1 MGSSFVRQEQYNIHK
16 KLVLENIRR
25 VFFACLAC
33 VAIVPVMLWL
43 KKSPTSEFAQIEHG
57 VLVCFEIF
65 SGIGLIVS
73 YTAFRT
79 KDIRLSKMI
88 VRSFWLLFEL
98 FSFVIIYAD
107 KTGGADFS
115 FYSIM
120 ATALFIVP
128 AISVSE
134 QIYYLV
140 LLAVYSVFMAIK
152 FDISN
157 IEIFNMSVSV
167 AMLFTMSRL
176 SYASLEQR
184 FKLMEHEREV
194 RDGES
199 IDTLTGLLNRKG
211 LEKRA
216 YASIPACI
224 SSKRRISLLMIDIDE
239 MGKYND
245 AFGPDYGDEC
255 IKEVSKLVKQIV
267 LRNTDM
273 ICRLS
278 GGRFLVYM
286 EGGNDME
293 PVTLGEKVRTNVE
306 RKRIAHGRR
315 ASNMFVTVT
324 VGVASCIPRSE
335 ADFSELYD
343 EAEDSLFEGKE
354 RGKNVTVYEE
364 QIYGQYNRKASY

>member
-1 MGSSFVRQEQYNIHK
+1 MAGSFVRQEQNKINK

-33 VAIVPVMLWL
+33 VAIVPVMLLL
-43 KKSPTSEFAQIEHG
+43 KKNSTSEFAEIEHG
-57 VLVCFEIF
+57 VLICFEIF
-65 SGIGLIVS
+65 SAIGVVVS
-73 YTAFRT
+73 YYAVRVR
-79 KDIRLSKMI
+79 DIPLSKM
-88 VRSFWLLFEL
+88 VSRSFWLLFEL

-107 KTGGADFS
+107 KVSGADFS
-115 FYSIM
+115 FYSTM
-120 ATALFIVP
+120 TVALFIVP

-140 LLAVYSVFMAIK
+140 LLAVYSVFMALK
-152 FDISN
+152 FN
-157 IEIFNMSVSV
+157 LTGIEIFNMCVSV
-167 AMLFTMSRL
+167 GMLFTMSRL
-176 SYASLEQR
+176 SYTRLMER

-194 RDGES
+194 RDGEA
-199 IDTLTGLLNRKG
+199 IDSLTGLLNRKG

-216 YASIPACI
+216 YAALPACI
-224 SSKRRISLLMIDIDE
+224 NNRRRISLLMVDIDE

-245 AFGPDYGDEC
+245 SFGPDYGDEC

-267 LRNTDM
+267 LRNTDT

-324 VGVASCIPRSE
+324 VGVASCIPKSE

-364 QIYGQYNRKASY
+364 QIYGQYRKKASY